1 MAHNQNINI
10 LQMCQVGFSNYQ
22 QHNNLQRFLDG
33 KPKVLGVTQVL
44 IGLMKMCLWA
54 MWTAVFSPVFK
65 YDYRGP
71 LVLTSVY
78 PVWGPLCFFLSGVL
92 SIVAGRKLS
101 MKLIRGSL
109 GMNIIS
115 AIVSG
120 VGLVILTLDMNISL
134 WSMSMEYSEV
144 TYGQYV
150 SKYEHGPF
158 LQVFL
163 MASVILSLLEVCVA
177 LTLSAFGCN
186 VACFVTQVVV
196 HLAPAHNKQSE
207 VIPEHEYEEITFPHT
222 YDP

>member
-101 MKLIRGSL
+101 MKL
-109 GMNIIS
+109 
-115 AIVSG
+115 
-120 VGLVILTLDMNISL
+120 
-134 WSMSMEYSEV
+134 
-144 TYGQYV
+144 
-150 SKYEHGPF
+150 KYEHGPF